1 MEVEMGLS
9 NYQGTPMS
17 IHYAKRK
24 YDETKLSKQ
33 EIDALVRKYGWK
45 YIKKHYHGYEEEPKK
60 KVVFY
65 GSNKK
70 EVKSKTDSPKQS
82 NYRHSEPW
90 ESVQER
96 SNEISM
102 RCLGFKYQREDKQNE
117 L

>member
-1 MEVEMGLS
+1 MGLS
-9 NYQGTPMS
+9 NYQGTSMT
-17 IHYAKRK
+17 IHYAHKK
-24 YDETKLSKQ
+24 YDETEFSKQ

-45 YIKKHYHGYEEEPKK
+45 YVKKHYYGYEEEPKKKK

-70 EVKSKTDSPKQS
+70 EPKIDTPKQS

-90 ESVQER
+90 KSVQER

-102 RCLGFKYQREDKQNE
+102 RCLGLKYHREDKQNG

>member
-1 MEVEMGLS
+1 MGLS
-9 NYQGTPMS
+9 NYQGAPMS
-17 IHYAKRK
+17 IHYAHKN

-45 YIKKHYHGYEEEPKK
+45 YVKKHYRGYEEEPKLKK

-70 EVKSKTDSPKQS
+70 EAKSKIESPKHS
-82 NYRHSEPW
+82 NLKRNEPW

>member
-1 MEVEMGLS
+1 MGLS
-9 NYQGTPMS
+9 NYQGTSMT
-17 IHYAKRK
+17 IHYAHKK

-33 EIDALVRKYGWK
+33 EIDALVRKYGRK
-45 YIKKHYHGYEEEPKK
+45 YVKKHYRGYEEEPKLKK

-70 EVKSKTDSPKQS
+70 EPKPKIDSPEYS
-82 NYRHSEPW
+82 NLKLDEPW

-102 RCLGFKYQREDKQNE
+102 RCLGLKYHREDKQNG